1 MTNPIKIIWILLLV
15 LGFFGIY
22 MVKLEV
28 QALKIEVAATEKQL
42 KEEKK
47 NLHVL
52 DTEWAFLTRPER
64 LKQLAD
70 KYLAVKPM
78 RGQQIVEFASIP
90 YNKTI
95 APLQQVS
102 GEKKAA
108 ITLVGGMEQPSDI
121 GDESINEE

>member
-1 MTNPIKIIWILLLV
+1 MTNPAKIIWILILV

-42 KEEKK
+42 KEEKR

-52 DTEWAFLTRPER
+52 DTEWAFLTRPDR

-90 YNKTI
+90 YSKTL
-95 APLQQVS
+95 APVQQAS
-102 GEKKAA
+102 GDKKAA
-108 ITLVGGMEQPSDI
+108 ITLVGGIEQPTDI
-121 GDESINEE
+121 GDESVNEE